1 MTPTP
6 KETSWVTDEETDESS
21 IDVEN
26 EAAEEQTRTQVRV
39 AWQDRLRRGVRY
51 IRRMRPRGNAMPA
64 VGTHCIVIVGD
75 AKQDLGQMAQVSSR
89 KSKMVEIKYRGKQDR
104 RMDYKMKRPS
114 SLIMLEEGLVLQQD
128 VDGTVWIRREDDR

>member
-6 KETSWVTDEETDESS
+6 KETSWVTDEETEESVN
-21 IDVEN
+21 DGEMGTP
-26 EAAEEQTRTQVRV
+26 EELSTTHIRI
-39 AWQDRLRRGVRY
+39 AWQERLRRGVRY
-51 IRRMRPRGNAMPA
+51 IQRMRPRGNAMPA

-75 AKQDLGQMAQVSSR
+75 ARQDLGQMAQVSSR

-104 RMDYKMKRPS
+104 RLDHKMKRPS

-128 VDGTVWIRREDDR
+128 TDGTVWVRHEDSR

>member
-6 KETSWVTDEETDESS
+6 KETSWVTDKETV

-26 EAAEEQTRTQVRV
+26 EMAEEQTRTQVRV
-39 AWQDRLRRGVRY
+39 AWQDRLWWGVRY

-64 VGTHCIVIVGD
+64 VRTHCIVIVGD
-75 AKQDLGQMAQVSSR
+75 AKQDVGQMAQVSSR
-89 KSKMVEIKYRGKQDR
+89 KSKMVKIKYRGKQDR

-114 SLIMLEEGLVLQQD
+114 S
-128 VDGTVWIRREDDR
+128 